1 MQHCALYDPGMTAIG
16 YVRVSTERQ
25 AASGLSIEAQ
35 RRKVAAQAVVSD
47 AELVEVVIDS
57 RASAKTLHR
66 PGWDQVMQAVVA
78 GQVDTVIVAKL
89 DRATRSVADLG
100 AVLDAFAK
108 ARRVDGGRGVALV
121 SCAESSG
128 HQHRGRPPGRQRSW
142 APSVSGNVKRS
153 AERTSDSP
161 AGEAAPGSP
170 ALQRQPLRVPLVRR
184 APRGGSQR
192 AAHARHDRQLPR
204 RRSVVGQG
212 RRRAERHRA
221 PHPHRRQWT
230 RQAPTRSTKRAKRG
244 HGGRRVSTAQG
255 RRRTSRV
262 SGHHQG
268 AAGAL
273 RRALRTDYAAMMP
286 SRFSLAINSAW
297 LPAPLRRLQ
306 EPHSNW

>member
-16 YVRVSTERQ
+16 YVRVSTEQQ
-25 AASGLSIEAQ
+25 ADSGLSIEAQ

-47 AELVEVVIDS
+47 AELVGIVEDAG
-57 RASAKTLHR
+57 ASAKTLDR
-66 PGWDQVMQAVVA
+66 PGWSRVADMVSQGAVDV
-78 GQVDTVIVAKL
+78 VIVAKL
-89 DRATRSVADLG
+89 DRCTRSVSDLG
-100 AVLDAFAK
+100 TLLDQLGK
-108 ARRVDGGRGVALV
+108 ARRADGGRAWR
-121 SCAESSG
+121 SSPAP
-128 HQHRGRPPGRQRSW
+128 RAWTRPPPRGASW
-142 APSVSGNVKRS
+142 STCSGPSASGSGKRS
-153 AERTSDSP
+153 GSGPAQP
-161 AGEAAPGSP
+161 AGEAPPGSP

-184 APRGGSQR
+184 SPRGGCRR
-192 AAHARHDRQLPR
+192 AVHARHDRQLPL